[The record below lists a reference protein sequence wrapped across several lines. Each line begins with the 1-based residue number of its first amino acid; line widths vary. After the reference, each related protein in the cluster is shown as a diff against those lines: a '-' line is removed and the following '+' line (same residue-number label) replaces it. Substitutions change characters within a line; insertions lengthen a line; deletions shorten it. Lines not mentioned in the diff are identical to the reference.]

1 MLSNS
6 LVTTSEFTIDVTATS
21 PRGHYFPQDSQCWP
35 QLHDSCP
42 SRPDPEMPGDSDAAA
57 SICESI
63 IQGTYPQSDDLLTS
77 ELSTQLIPSLLK
89 HISETRREISD
100 EIRTTSKGEAGDVDQ
115 WILQAKKVQEDIAR
129 CRLESQRIV
138 EEHDHLRTLR
148 DHATDYQHKVDLLEA
163 EIDFTEKLTQE
174 FHNIAL
180 VSQSLKVVEN
190 LILQDDLV
198 SAAEKLDQ
206 LNSEV
211 HTLTRS
217 RTSVLIRDLRDEL
230 QLKTRV
236 NLEARLNSQIQI
248 RRDSRSVSLKVQ
260 VSEAEGSSAS
270 SDSILAALRQVG
282 ETQEVVE
289 ALVEKLKA
297 FIMHP
302 LRSSS
307 RLKLVSYE
315 MKPQGITIQLGEVTP
330 SFDLVFQFVSELIPF
345 LHSSIS
351 QTIRETAVSTIFP
364 DLMSLLVTDWLT
376 PTLPMELT
384 MLSQLDH
391 IRQQMHGILEQ
402 LRSLDWQ
409 GQAELQSWE
418 ESLNRV
424 WLNKRKATI
433 LDAVRK
439 GLASSKGV
447 LRKVER
453 VEKQVVPTTTREA
466 DDTTDNWDA
475 SWDDEKIDQP
485 ASPDASKS
493 LDDDD
498 ASGWGF
504 DDDEESEA
512 KPAEDKGASTEK
524 EEDDVEDAWGWEDES
539 PVQKKSD
546 TANHNL
552 ESQPN
557 GAQKTKVIDKEQI
570 LSEWY
575 SISEVPDLMIDIISR
590 ELSDAQTLQ
599 ETQHTSLNTKLL
611 SRGLLA
617 LPTLALAM
625 FRATAPSYY
634 GASPS
639 LTDIHRFNDSLY
651 IAERLRDI
659 SFRETNTNGNGLSPN
674 LETDIQ
680 AMEKFARLAYSKEM
694 ETQRLIV
701 WDLLEGAQ
709 GFTSCTQF
717 PYSQEIEN
725 AVSSVVDRIRALHAE
740 WLPVLGRSHLMQ
752 STGTILAMVIG
763 KVIYAIE
770 DMDDISEPESQ
781 RLTAF
786 CQQIATLDDLF
797 PHDDSLTS
805 NPVST
810 TPVYVSSWFRFQY
823 LIQILE
829 SSLVDIRYLWTE
841 GELSLEFSQKE
852 VVSMIQALFAESRH
866 RREAINAIL
875 AKKGP
880 WDQ

>member
-1 MLSNS
+1 M
-6 LVTTSEFTIDVTATS
+6 
-21 PRGHYFPQDSQCWP
+21 
-35 QLHDSCP
+35 
-42 SRPDPEMPGDSDAAA
+42 PDDTNAAA

-77 ELSTQLIPSLLK
+77 ELSTQLIPPLLK
-89 HISETRREISD
+89 YISETRREISD
-100 EIRTTSKGEAGDVDQ
+100 EIRTTSQGEADDVDQ
-115 WILQAKKVQEDIAR
+115 WILQAKRAQEDIAR
-129 CRLESQRIV
+129 CRLESQKIV
-138 EEHDHLRTLR
+138 EEHDHLRTLQE
-148 DHATDYQHKVDLLEA
+148 HTTDYQRKVDLLEA
-163 EIDFTEKLTQE
+163 EIDFTEKLKQE
-174 FHNIAL
+174 LQFVSV
-180 VSQSLKVVEN
+180 VSQSLKVVED
-190 LILQDDLV
+190 LVLQDDLF
-198 SAAEKLDQ
+198 SAAEKLHELD
-206 LNSEV
+206 SEV

-236 NLEARLNSQIQI
+236 KLEARLNSQIQI
-248 RRDSRSVSLKVQ
+248 RRDSTSVSLKVQ
-260 VSEAEGSSAS
+260 PSELGGSSAT
-270 SDSILAALRQVG
+270 SDSILSALRQVG
-282 ETQEVVE
+282 EPQDVVE
-289 ALVEKLKA
+289 ALIEKLKV
-297 FIMHP
+297 FILHP
-302 LRSSS
+302 LRPSS
-307 RLKLVSYE
+307 RFKLATYE
-315 MKPQGITIQLGEVTP
+315 MEVQSITIQLGEVNP
-330 SFDLVFQFVSELIPF
+330 SFDLVFKFVSDLITF
-345 LHSSIS
+345 LHSSVS
-351 QTIRETAVSTIFP
+351 KTIRETAVSTIFP

-376 PTLPMELT
+376 PTLPVELT
-384 MLSQLDH
+384 ELRQLDH
-391 IRQQMHGILEQ
+391 IRQHMHRILEQ
-402 LRSLDWQ
+402 LKSLGWQ
-409 GQAELQSWE
+409 GQAELQNWD

-453 VEKQVVPTTTREA
+453 VEKQVVPIKTHDV
-466 DDTTDNWDA
+466 DDSTDNWDA
-475 SWDDEKIDQP
+475 SWDDEKIDQL
-485 ASPDASKS
+485 ASSDASKS
-493 LDDDD
+493 VDDED

-504 DDDEESEA
+504 DDEEESDE
-512 KPAEDKGASTEK
+512 KPVEEEKRTPTEK
-524 EEDDVEDAWGWEDES
+524 DGNEVEDAWGWDDET
-539 PVQKKSD
+539 PVQKESD
-546 TANHNL
+546 TASHNL
-552 ESQPN
+552 EAQPN
-557 GAQKTKVIDKEQI
+557 GAQETKPIDKEQT

-575 SISEVPDLMIDIISR
+575 SISEAPDHMIDIISR
-590 ELSDAQTLQ
+590 EFSDAQTLQ
-599 ETQHTSLNTKLL
+599 ETQHTSLNTTLL

-639 LTDIHRFNDSLY
+639 LTDIHRYNDSLY

-659 SFRETNTNGNGLSPN
+659 TSGGTNANGGVFSPN
-674 LETDIQ
+674 LDADIQ

-740 WLPVLGRSHLMQ
+740 WLPILGTSHLMQ
-752 STGTILAMVIG
+752 STGTILAMVVG

-781 RLTAF
+781 RLTGF

-797 PHDDSLTS
+797 PHDDSLTG

-829 SSLVDIRYLWTE
+829 SSLVDIQYLWTE
-841 GELSLEFSQKE
+841 GELSLEFSQRE
-852 VVSMIQALFAESRH
+852 VVSLIQALFAESRH